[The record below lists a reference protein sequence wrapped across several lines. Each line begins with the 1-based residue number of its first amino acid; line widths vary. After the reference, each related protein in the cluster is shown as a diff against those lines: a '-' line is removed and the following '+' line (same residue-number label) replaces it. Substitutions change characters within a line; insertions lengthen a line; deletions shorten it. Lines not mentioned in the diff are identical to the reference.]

1 MNTEKINE
9 KIENEVSKFLPS
21 KNQRQEGS
29 YAVCECHQEI
39 PCNLCV
45 TSCPTGAITQETI
58 NSTPDID
65 FDQCVGCR
73 ECVTACPG
81 LACFVIDETYS
92 ETQALLH
99 IPYEFLP
106 LPEEGDI
113 VQGLDRKGNEVTE
126 VEVKRV
132 DDRETLNGSN
142 VVTLITPKEK
152 VHQIRNIKLL
162 GGKRG

>member
-1 MNTEKINE
+1 MTTNNE
-9 KIENEVSKFLPS
+9 TAGVATDKDLSDLLPS
-21 KNQRQEGS
+21 PERREEGP

-39 PCNLCV
+39 PCNPCV
-45 TSCPTGAITQETI
+45 TSCPTGAITQDTI

-92 ETQALLH
+92 EQKALVN

-106 LPEEGDI
+106 LPEKGES
-113 VQGLDRKGNEVTE
+113 VTGLDREGNEVTE
-126 VEVKRV
+126 VQVKRV
-132 DDRETLNGSN
+132 DDRESLNGSN
-142 VVTLITPKEK
+142 VITIVVPKDK
-152 VHQIRNIKLL
+152 VHHIRNIKI
-162 GGKRG
+162 